1 MMRGVAH
8 SLRPVRQLRAMKKMT
23 KNDWMYKVL
32 DLKLEIAKADDDL
45 KDLRSYLLSDKFHAD
60 STVQVSDVLRRLEG
74 VKLYS
79 TTEHML

>member
-1 MMRGVAH
+1 
-8 SLRPVRQLRAMKKMT
+8 MKTMT

-45 KDLRSYLLSDKFHAD
+45 NDLRAYLLSDKFKED
-60 STVQVSDVLRRLEG
+60 STVQVSDVLRHLEA

-79 TTEHML
+79 TAEPIHHSLTTNH